1 MTSPYGTSESGMNSK
16 VAELVD
22 EAINRLGTEHP
33 EVSVSAV
40 GAPLIAVTN
49 ATQIKKDSILA
60 ISLALL
66 LIGLLLVF
74 TYKRFSDILWIV
86 VSITFGWLFAVGGIA
101 LIRDSMSIIVIGVA
115 SVINGIALN
124 YTQHYLDGLKS
135 GVTPRHNLK

>member
-1 MTSPYGTSESGMNSK
+1 MNSK

-22 EAINRLGTEHP
+22 EAINRLGAEHP

-74 TYKRFSDILWIV
+74 TYKRFSDILGLW
-86 VSITFGWLFAVGGIA
+86 SRSLSAGFSPLE
-101 LIRDSMSIIVIGVA
+101 A
-115 SVINGIALN
+115 S
-124 YTQHYLDGLKS
+124 
-135 GVTPRHNLK
+135 P